1 MFCLYTLALLLLLVF
16 FLSIIYVTFYGSYCC
31 VRFINA
37 KRYQEEL
44 GLLILG
50 FNRKDS
56 RKKELTKERS
66 LILNCRKNKN
76 YKE

>member
-1 MFCLYTLALLLLLVF
+1 MFCLYTLALLLLLF

-56 RKKELTKERS
+56 RKKELTKEKS